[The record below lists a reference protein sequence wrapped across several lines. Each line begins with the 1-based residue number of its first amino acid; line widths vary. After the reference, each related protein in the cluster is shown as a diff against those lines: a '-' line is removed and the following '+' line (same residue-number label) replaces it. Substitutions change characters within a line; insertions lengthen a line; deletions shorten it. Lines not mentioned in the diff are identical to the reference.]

1 MRHLSQVTVIINEI
15 SLVNSNICHMWWL
28 SIFMTCNIDHM
39 RYLSDLIVIVTCN
52 FSHEIFIK
60 CYIYHM
66 WYLPT
71 YYMWYSLHEINFTSH
86 WSQVIVITCD
96 IVIVPNPINFPDNVC
111 CSIYYFEIIKH
122 LTPICQI
129 WSWCNLFSKKLQDFK
144 ISSCIRS
151 TTRFT

>member
-71 YYMWYSLHEINFTSH
+71 YYMWYSLHEIYFTSDALL
-86 WSQVIVITCD
+86 ITSDSYYVRYSYCTKSNQLPGQCLLFNLLLWNNKTFD
-96 IVIVPNPINFPDNVC
+96 ANLPDMIMVQ
-111 CSIYYFEIIKH
+111 SIFKEV
-122 LTPICQI
+122 TG
-129 WSWCNLFSKKLQDFK
+129 FQDF
-144 ISSCIRS
+144 
-151 TTRFT
+151 